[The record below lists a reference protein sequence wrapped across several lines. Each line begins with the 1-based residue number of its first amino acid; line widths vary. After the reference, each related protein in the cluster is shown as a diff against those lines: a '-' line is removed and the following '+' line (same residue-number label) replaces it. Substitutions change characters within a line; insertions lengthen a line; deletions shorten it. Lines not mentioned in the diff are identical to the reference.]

1 MILLLEDG
9 EHKAGKFSCSQ
20 GDKRGEK
27 DHADKS
33 SDHQPAI
40 AEP

>member
-1 MILLLEDG
+1 MFPLLEDG
-9 EHKAGKFSCSQ
+9 EHKAGEFCDVQ

-27 DHADKS
+27 DHADES